1 MADRPRRAVK
11 LTSEGAQYRMEL
23 EKKRSVAAKARAT
36 RTLNLKAQFDKFV
49 AEGKISADHIA
60 AVESAWN
67 ATDEPFYAMLK
78 IENGDMSAVPTGSS
92 PKAEYIKQYAFYQS
106 MVSKYILALGRAV
119 KSVAA
124 PAAPAFGG
132 AGTENVAMG
141 SSAPAAEEADI
152 KAEEDETV
160 AALAAAFGGFGMG
173 GGYRKVHRKS
183 HRGRRHSRRHRKV
196 HRKVHR
202 KTRRHH

>member
-1 MADRPRRAVK
+1 MADRPRRVVK
-11 LTSEGAQYRMEL
+11 LTTEGAQYRMDL

-60 AVESAWN
+60 AVESAWS
-67 ATDEPFYAMLK
+67 ATDEPFYAMLA
-78 IENGDMSAVPTGSS
+78 IENEGGS
-92 PKAEYIKQYAFYQS
+92 KAEYVKQYALYQS

-119 KSVAA
+119 KSVTA
-124 PAAPAFGG
+124 PAVGG

-141 SSAPAAEEADI
+141 SSAPAAEEAEV

-173 GGYRKVHRKS
+173 GGYR
-183 HRGRRHSRRHRKV
+183 RRHSRRHRKA
-196 HRKVHR
+196 HRKSRRHQKSRKAR